1 MPLFY
6 KTVLHS
12 THPTCRVDI
21 NNNIRNLLCFKI
33 TFTRFFTKHKA
44 WKCCI
49 MRRKMPRWSRP
60 LLTNTGRVLLIIGDA
75 ISEKRDCFLSGIS
88 LHTGNVPLNDR
99 AQFLF
104 SWQGYFRKRSGLPIS
119 NLGFESE
126 FTRSRIASSCC
137 FTAGVTTICCSS
149 HSQVPQLYCIL
160 PK

>member
-1 MPLFY
+1 MPDRY
-6 KTVLHS
+6 KQQHKK
-12 THPTCRVDI
+12 P
-21 NNNIRNLLCFKI
+21 LCFKI
-33 TFTRFFTKHKA
+33 TFTRFFTKHNA
-44 WKCCI
+44 WKRCI
-49 MRRKMPRWSRP
+49 MRRKMPQMPWWSRP

-88 LHTGNVPLNDR
+88 LHTGNVPLNDI

-137 FTAGVTTICCSS
+137 FTAGATTICCSS
-149 HSQVPQLYCIL
+149 ASGAPPRTPRI
-160 PK
+160 PGEF